1 MESLFMK
8 KNETLRFELLK
19 ELLYAPN
26 GVSTK
31 DMMKKFTI
39 SSKTFYRYKQKLNDD
54 LNHVFPY
61 QQVKIRKI
69 KLLYMINLADSLTF
83 SYVIDSMRLYYIK
96 HSQRFSI
103 LAALLKRHY
112 VSVESLAQDLSLS
125 PSHVYSNLKQLKN
138 LLSPFHLKIS
148 FAPTLY
154 QTNIIGEEK
163 NIRVLGFIL
172 FWIIFKGL
180 EWPFE
185 KTPSAYQTMPIV
197 VDDERLSFSQKNRI
211 RYFQNATFWRMLYR
225 KESLTLSGEFMDYLR
240 FFEQESPTLLFSELD
255 HVDLDSI
262 DVKSE
267 AYFFGFLSRF
277 LVANIDSDEEKKRIA
292 QHFINSELPIALLTT
307 KILNKLL
314 LAYNVKLTSDNYLKN
329 YYLLI
334 INLLYIRYIGI
345 DFRRFLVNDSVESKA
360 KWFAPNEDSYRSF
373 VKEAMVSEPLLKK
386 YMKPGFISLMAK
398 FFHSILKSAEKEA
411 KLLIFI
417 QHSPNNFIYDFIK
430 NNLLIIFGD
439 STLGFTF
446 DADKADIIIS
456 DSYELEQTNV
466 CSFHF
471 EHSHDPE
478 TWKALILFVSGKIYA
493 LHNPQLKQS

>member
-8 KNETLRFELLK
+8 KNEALRFELLK
-19 ELLYAPN
+19 ELLYAQN

-31 DMMKKFTI
+31 EMMKKFAI

-54 LNHVFPY
+54 LNTVFLQ
-61 QQVKIRKI
+61 QQVKIKKRK
-69 KLLYMINLADSLTF
+69 LVYMVELADSLTF

-96 HSQRFSI
+96 NSQIFSI
-103 LAALLKRHY
+103 LAALLRRHY

-125 PSHVYSNLKQLKN
+125 PSHVYSNLKRVKN

-163 NIRVLGFIL
+163 NIRVLGFII

-185 KTPSAYQTMPIV
+185 KTPRTYQTLPIA
-197 VDDERLSFSQKNRI
+197 VDDDRLSSSQKSRI
-211 RYFQNATFWRMLYR
+211 RYFQNITFWRILYR
-225 KESLTLSGEFMDYLR
+225 KEHLELPEEFMAYLR
-240 FFEQESPTLLFSELD
+240 FFEQESPTFLFSNLD
-255 HVDLDSI
+255 HIDLDAI

-277 LVANIDSDEEKKRIA
+277 LVANIDSDEEKKKIA
-292 QHFINSELPIALLTT
+292 EHFINSELPIALLAS

-314 LAYNVKLTSDNYLKN
+314 LSYNVKLTSDNYLKN

-334 INLLYIRYIGI
+334 INLLYIRYIGV

-360 KWFAPNEDSYRSF
+360 KWFSPNEDSYRSF
-373 VKEAMVSEPLLKK
+373 VKESLVTEPLLKK

-398 FFHSILKSAEKEA
+398 FFHSILKSAEKDA
-411 KLLIFI
+411 TLLVFI

-439 STLGFTF
+439 STLDFTF
-446 DADKADIIIS
+446 DATEADIIIS
-456 DSYELEQTNV
+456 DSFELEQSNAR
-466 CSFHF
+466 SFHF

-478 TWKALILFVSGKIYA
+478 TWKALVLFVSGKIYA
-493 LHNPQLKQS
+493 LHNPKLEL

>member
-1 MESLFMK
+1 MK
-8 KNETLRFELLK
+8 KNEALRFELLK
-19 ELLYAPN
+19 ELLYAQN
-26 GVSTK
+26 GVTTK
-31 DMMKKFTI
+31 EMMKKFTI

-54 LNHVFPY
+54 LNTVFL
-61 QQVKIRKI
+61 QRQVKIRKS
-69 KLLYMINLADSLTF
+69 KLFYKIELADSLTF

-96 HSQRFSI
+96 NSQIFSI
-103 LAALLKRHY
+103 LAALLRRHY

-125 PSHVYSNLKQLKN
+125 PSHVYSNLKRVKN

-185 KTPSAYQTMPIV
+185 KTPLTYQTLPIAV
-197 VDDERLSFSQKNRI
+197 EDERLSFSQKNRI
-211 RYFQNATFWRMLYR
+211 RYFQNVTFWRILYR
-225 KESLTLSGEFMDYLR
+225 KEHLSLREEFMDYLR
-240 FFEQESPTLLFSELD
+240 FFEQESPTFLFSKLD
-255 HVDLDSI
+255 HIDFESI

-267 AYFFGFLSRF
+267 SYFFGFLSRF
-277 LVANIDSDEEKKRIA
+277 LVANIDSDEEKKNIA
-292 QHFINSELPIALLTT
+292 EHFINSELPIALLTS

-334 INLLYIRYIGI
+334 INLLYIRYVGV

-360 KWFAPNEDSYRSF
+360 KWFSPNEDSYRSF
-373 VKEAMVSEPLLKK
+373 VKESLVTEPLLKK

-417 QHSPNNFIYDFIK
+417 QHSPNNFIYDFVK

-439 STLGFTF
+439 STLDFTF
-446 DADKADIIIS
+446 DANEADIIIS
-456 DSYELEQTNV
+456 DSFELEQSNDR
-466 CSFHF
+466 SFHF

-478 TWKALILFVSGKIYA
+478 SWKALILFISGKIYA
-493 LHNPQLKQS
+493 LHNPKLEQ

>member
-8 KNETLRFELLK
+8 KNESLRFELLK
-19 ELLYAPN
+19 ELLYAQN
-26 GVSTK
+26 GATTK

-39 SSKTFYRYKQKLNDD
+39 SSKTFYRYKQKLEDD
-54 LNHVFPY
+54 LNNVFQH
-61 QQVKIRKI
+61 QQVKIRKR
-69 KLLYMINLADSLTF
+69 KLNYTIELADSLTF

-96 HSQRFSI
+96 HSQKFSI
-103 LAALLKRHY
+103 LAALLRRHY

-125 PSHVYSNLKQLKN
+125 PSHVYSTLKQVKS
-138 LLSPFHLKIS
+138 LLAPFNLKIS

-185 KTPSAYQTMPIV
+185 KTPNAYQTLPLVINDV
-197 VDDERLSFSQKNRI
+197 RLSFSQKNRI
-211 RYFQNATFWRMLYR
+211 RYFQNVTFWRIFYR
-225 KESLTLSGEFMDYLR
+225 KESLSLSKDFMMYLR
-240 FFEQESPTLLFSELD
+240 FFEQESPTFLFSESD
-255 HVDLDSI
+255 NVDLASV

-277 LVANIDSDEEKKRIA
+277 LVANIDSDEEKKNIA

-314 LAYNVKLTSDNYLKN
+314 MTYNVRLTSDNYLKN

-334 INLLYIRYIGI
+334 INLLYIRYIGV

-360 KWFAPNEDSYRSF
+360 KWFSPNEDSYRTF
-373 VKEAMVSEPLLKK
+373 VIESLVSEPLLKK
-386 YMKPGFISLMAK
+386 YMKSGFIALMAK

-417 QHSPNNFIYDFIK
+417 QHSPNNFIFDFVK

-446 DADKADIIIS
+446 NAEEADIIIS
-456 DSYELEQTNV
+456 DSFESEQNNSR
-466 CSFHF
+466 SFHF

-478 TWKALILFVSGKIYA
+478 SWKALILFVSGKIYA
-493 LHNPQLKQS
+493 LHNPQLKES

>member
-19 ELLYAPN
+19 ELLYAKN
-26 GVSTK
+26 GVTTK
-31 DMMKKFTI
+31 DIMKKFTI
-39 SSKTFYRYKQKLNDD
+39 SSKTFYRYKQKLADD
-54 LNHVFPY
+54 LNTAFPN
-61 QQVKIRKI
+61 QQVKIRKR
-69 KLLYMINLADSLTF
+69 KLHYIIELADSLTF
-83 SYVIDSMRLYYIK
+83 SYVIDALRLYYIK

-125 PSHVYSNLKQLKN
+125 PSHVYSNLKRIRN
-138 LLSPFHLKIS
+138 LLAPFHLNIS

-185 KTPSAYQTMPIV
+185 KTPSAYQTLPLVI
-197 VDDERLSFSQKNRI
+197 DDERLSYSQKNRL
-211 RYFQNATFWRMLYR
+211 RYFQNVTFWRMLYR
-225 KESLTLSGEFMDYLR
+225 KQSLSLSEEFMAYLR
-240 FFEQESPTLLFSELD
+240 FFEQEAPTFLFSELN
-255 HVDLDSI
+255 HADLDAI
-262 DVKSE
+262 DTKSE

-277 LVANIDSDEEKKRIA
+277 LVANVDSDKEKKSIA

-314 LAYNVKLTSDNYLKN
+314 LSYNVRLTSDNYLKN
-329 YYLLI
+329 YYLVI
-334 INLLYIRYIGI
+334 INLLYIRYIGV
-345 DFRRFLVNDSVESKA
+345 DFRRFLVNDSAESKA
-360 KWFAPNEDSYRSF
+360 KWFSPDEDSYRLF
-373 VKEAMVSEPLLKK
+373 VNEALVTEPLLKK

-398 FFHSILKSAEKEA
+398 FFQSILKSAEKEA
-411 KLLIFI
+411 KLLVFI
-417 QHSPNNFIYDFIK
+417 QHSPNNFIYDFIR
-430 NNLLIIFGD
+430 NNLLTIFGD
-439 STLGFTF
+439 STLDFTF
-446 DADKADIIIS
+446 DANEADIIIS
-456 DSYELEQTNV
+456 DSFESEQTNV
-466 CSFHF
+466 RSFHF

-478 TWKALILFVSGKIYA
+478 TWSALILFISGKIYA